1 MSGWRRARLVLWT
14 LVGLAAV
21 GAIALA
27 TGIVPPREPIAIDA
41 EPGIASIGGP
51 FRLTTH
57 KGEILS
63 DVDLRGRP
71 HLIFFGF
78 THCPDVCP
86 TTLSELTLR
95 YEALGAAADGLT
107 TLLITV
113 DPERDTLDVLADYI
127 SAFDPRF
134 IALRG
139 TPEETEAV
147 TKAFRV
153 FVQKVPLQSG
163 GYTVDHNAIVYM
175 MDRSGRFV
183 GSLDPHE
190 REEIQLAKLR
200 RLIGGQGA
208 AS

>member
-1 MSGWRRARLVLWT
+1 MSGWRRARALLWT

-21 GAIALA
+21 GAVALA
-27 TGIVPPREPIAIDA
+27 TGIIPREPAIADA
-41 EPGIASIGGP
+41 APGISSIGGP

-57 KGEILS
+57 KGEVLS
-63 DVDLRGRP
+63 DTDLRGRP

-78 THCPDVCP
+78 THCPEVCP

-95 YEALGAAADGLT
+95 YEALGAAADALT

-113 DPERDTLDVLADYI
+113 DPERDTLEILADYI
-127 SAFDPRF
+127 GAFDPRF

-139 TPEETEAV
+139 TREETEAV
-147 TKAFRV
+147 AKAFKA
-153 FVQKVPLQSG
+153 FVQKVPLPSG

-175 MDRSGRFV
+175 MNRNGRFV

-190 REEIQLAKLR
+190 QEEIQLAKLR
-200 RLIGGQGA
+200 RLIGGKGPV
-208 AS
+208 S